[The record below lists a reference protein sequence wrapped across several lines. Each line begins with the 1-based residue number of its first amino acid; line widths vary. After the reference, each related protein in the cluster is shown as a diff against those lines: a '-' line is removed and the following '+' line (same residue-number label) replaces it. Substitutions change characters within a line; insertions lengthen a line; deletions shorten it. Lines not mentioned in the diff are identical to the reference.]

1 MERRCCPG
9 SGSSARACCSG
20 CSSSS
25 TAMSLTSRWRAR
37 SCAIRRPIR
46 PSASSF
52 PGCTAAATARS
63 ASWSSTWSASRS
75 SRRAATR
82 SPTSRSTPTP
92 IAPPTAASTWGNTRR
107 CAPGSTASPRSRA
120 TSRCRRERHAA
131 GSAAREPL
139 MHCELVIPGLFSAPA
154 EARLP
159 SLELLLARGRARSG
173 ESRPLERWLAEA
185 FGLEDEPIAAGALT
199 ALAGNRD
206 PGEERWVRADPVHLR
221 LMRDRLILVPA
232 AAFGLSREEAEA
244 LCETLN
250 EHFAGRLDILP
261 VQPQRWSA
269 RLQMELEVSASSP
282 FDMAGRE
289 LQRPLAGDALLN
301 EAQMVLH
308 EHPVNEAREARGE
321 PAVNSLWLWGA
332 GRVPPKTQSRWQS
345 VAADDP
351 LAVGLARLAGAR
363 QRGRPASAA
372 AWLERLPEDGRHLV
386 VLDELRVDPEKA
398 ELLERGWFAPLLA
411 ALRAGRIG
419 MLTVHVPDS
428 PDGAS
433 FETIRGDLRRFWRR
447 PKALGHYA

>member
-1 MERRCCPG
+1 
-9 SGSSARACCSG
+9 
-20 CSSSS
+20 
-25 TAMSLTSRWRAR
+25 
-37 SCAIRRPIR
+37 
-46 PSASSF
+46 
-52 PGCTAAATARS
+52 
-63 ASWSSTWSASRS
+63 
-75 SRRAATR
+75 
-82 SPTSRSTPTP
+82 
-92 IAPPTAASTWGNTRR
+92 
-107 CAPGSTASPRSRA
+107 
-120 TSRCRRERHAA
+120 
-131 GSAAREPL
+131 
-139 MHCELVIPGLFSAPA
+139 MHCELVIPGLFSVAA

-159 SLELLLARGRARSG
+159 SLELLLARGRASSG

-185 FGLEDEPIAAGALT
+185 FGLEDEPLAAGALT

-206 PGEERWVRADPVHLR
+206 PGEEWWVRADPVHLR

-232 AAFGLSREEAEA
+232 AAFGLSRDEAEA

-269 RLQMELEVSASSP
+269 RLQMELEVSAGSS

-289 LQRPLAGDALLN
+289 LHGPLAGDALLN

-363 QRGRPASAA
+363 QRGLPASAA
-372 AWLERLPEDGRHLV
+372 AWLDRLPKDGRHLV
-386 VLDELRVDPEKA
+386 VLDELRVQPEKA
-398 ELLERGWFAPLLA
+398 EVLERGWFAPLLA

-419 MLTVHVPDS
+419 MVTIHVPDA

>member
-1 MERRCCPG
+1 
-9 SGSSARACCSG
+9 
-20 CSSSS
+20 
-25 TAMSLTSRWRAR
+25 
-37 SCAIRRPIR
+37 
-46 PSASSF
+46 
-52 PGCTAAATARS
+52 
-63 ASWSSTWSASRS
+63 
-75 SRRAATR
+75 
-82 SPTSRSTPTP
+82 
-92 IAPPTAASTWGNTRR
+92 
-107 CAPGSTASPRSRA
+107 
-120 TSRCRRERHAA
+120 
-131 GSAAREPL
+131 

-173 ESRPLERWLAEA
+173 ESQPLERWLAEA
-185 FGLEDEPIAAGALT
+185 FGLEDEPVAAGALT

-232 AAFGLSREEAEA
+232 SAFGLSREEAEA

-282 FDMAGRE
+282 FDLAGRE
-289 LQRPLAGDALLN
+289 LQAPLPGDAVLN

-332 GRVPPKTQSRWQS
+332 GRVPLKTQSRWQS

-351 LAVGLARLAGAR
+351 LAVGLARVAGAR

-386 VLDELRVDPEKA
+386 VLDELRVEPEKA
-398 ELLERGWFAPLLA
+398 EMLERGWFTPLLA

-419 MLTVHVPDS
+419 MVTVHVPDS

>member
-1 MERRCCPG
+1 MPPG
-9 SGSSARACCSG
+9 GR
-20 CSSSS
+20 
-25 TAMSLTSRWRAR
+25 
-37 SCAIRRPIR
+37 
-46 PSASSF
+46 
-52 PGCTAAATARS
+52 
-63 ASWSSTWSASRS
+63 RS
-75 SRRAATR
+75 SGRR
-82 SPTSRSTPTP
+82 TSGHSDV
-92 IAPPTAASTWGNTRR
+92 
-107 CAPGSTASPRSRA
+107 
-120 TSRCRRERHAA
+120 
-131 GSAAREPL
+131 

-269 RLQMELEVSASSP
+269 RLQMELEVSAGSS

-289 LQRPLAGDALLN
+289 LQAHLPGDALLN

-332 GRVPPKTQSRWQS
+332 GRVPLKTQSRWQS
-345 VAADDP
+345 GAAGDP
-351 LAVGLARLAGAR
+351 LAVGLARVAG
-363 QRGRPASAA
+363 GPA
-372 AWLERLPEDGRHLV
+372 
-386 VLDELRVDPEKA
+386 
-398 ELLERGWFAPLLA
+398 
-411 ALRAGRIG
+411 
-419 MLTVHVPDS
+419 
-428 PDGAS
+428 
-433 FETIRGDLRRFWRR
+433 
-447 PKALGHYA
+447 